1 MEQSFW
7 QCCLYYLC
15 VHKSDNPS
23 YSVVYTIC
31 VFTILTILLTVLSIL
46 SVFTILT
53 ILTVLSI
60 LSVCSQFWQSF
71 LQCCLYYLCVHN
83 SDNPSYSV
91 VYTICVFTILTI
103 LLTVLSMLSVCSQFW
118 QSFLQCCLILSVF
131 TILTI
136 LLTVLSMLYVHNS
149 VSHMGSF
156 LDALHL
162 DNVALDV
169 CIRIHVA
176 VGKIYWQF

>member
-1 MEQSFW
+1 MLVKVVW
-7 QCCLYYLC
+7 N
-15 VHKSDNPS
+15 NPS
-23 YSVVYTIC
+23 DSVVYTIC
-31 VFTILTILLTVLSIL
+31 VFTNLTILLTM
-46 SVFTILT
+46 
-53 ILTVLSI
+53 LSI

-103 LLTVLSMLSVCSQFW
+103 LLSVVYAICVFTILTILTVLSILSVCSQFW